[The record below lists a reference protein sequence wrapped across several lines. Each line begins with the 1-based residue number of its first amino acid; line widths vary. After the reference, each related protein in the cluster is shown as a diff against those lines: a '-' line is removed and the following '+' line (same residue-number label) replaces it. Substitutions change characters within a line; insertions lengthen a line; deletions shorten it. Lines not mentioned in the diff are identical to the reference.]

1 LEKRGLTL
9 SSDDVSTATSM
20 PGAGVGAG
28 IGLAVLSQ
36 DDSLLD
42 TLEEVVTSDHAITMC
57 TAESELA
64 EAVISGRCGV
74 ALIDAETVPGSIAE
88 LTGRLRQQFLDL
100 VLVVAGG
107 TEHQGQLAAQITSG
121 DVYRFLHKP
130 VSAQRVRLFVEAAL
144 RRHDEEHASSR
155 RLGGPGGVGAGPGA
169 AGAGAGGS
177 AARGFAPSDPPARG
191 KAPLP
196 VAALAA
202 VGALVLAGGVW
213 FATRDSTPA
222 PSAGAAAPV
231 AGAAGTGAPAARE
244 NPLDAPTQ
252 ALLEQADKAYARGE
266 LVGPAGRSAADLYR
280 QVLQKVPGQPQATA
294 GLDKVVNALLG
305 LAEKAILEGKLDDAA
320 RNIESAKALQPD
332 NVRIAFLS
340 TQLGKE
346 RERALLTRARQ
357 AAASGDLGRALA
369 VLDSSGEGNGANAGL
384 VAEARRSLE
393 AQQVNSR
400 VRELLR
406 LANERLRSG
415 ALTEPASDNA
425 RFYLESA
432 RALAPREPGLARL
445 SDQITARA
453 MSEARA
459 AVARGDT
466 AAANRWIRSAG
477 DLGVPA
483 AELEPLRNQLN
494 SAQTN
499 TRAAEVG
506 RLAALVSQRIGQGR
520 LLEPANDSARG
531 YFDALVAAEPNG
543 PTVAS
548 LRAPLGR
555 AMLGQ
560 AREAIGRGDFAAA
573 QRWIGEAEQVG
584 SPAAEVAPVNAD
596 LVAARDRLQQ
606 RNQVVGAGGLKRIR
620 TVEPTYPREAK
631 AQNVTG
637 WVDLEFTVAPDGSVA
652 DIKVNGSQ
660 PAAVFD
666 VAAVEAI
673 SKWRFEPVR
682 RDGAAIEQRA
692 RLRMRFQIE

>member
-1 LEKRGLTL
+1 LEKRGLTF

-36 DDSLLD
+36 DDPLLD

-74 ALIDAETVPGSIAE
+74 ALIDAQTVPGSIAE
-88 LTGRLRQQFLDL
+88 LTSRLRQQFPDL

-107 TEHQGQLAAQITSG
+107 TEHQGLLAAQITSG

-144 RRHDEEHASSR
+144 RRHDEEHASVR
-155 RLGGPGGVGAGPGA
+155 RGGGVGAAAGA
-169 AGAGAGGS
+169 AGAGTGGTGAS
-177 AARGFAPSDPPARG
+177 GFAPAEPPSRG
-191 KAPLP
+191 KSPLP

-202 VGALVLAGGVW
+202 LGALVLAGGVW

-222 PSAGAAAPV
+222 PAAGATAPV
-231 AGAAGTGAPAARE
+231 AGPAAGGAPAASE
-244 NPLDAPTQ
+244 ATLDAPTR

-266 LVGPAGRSAADLYR
+266 LVRPAGRSAADLYR
-280 QVLQKVPGQPQATA
+280 QVLQKVPAQPQATA

-305 LAEKAILEGKLDDAA
+305 LAEKAILEGRLDDAA
-320 RNIESAKALQPD
+320 RDIESARGLQPD

-369 VLDSSGEGNGANAGL
+369 VLDSSGEGSGTNAGL

-393 AQQVNSR
+393 RQQVDAR

-406 LANERLRSG
+406 LAGERLRSG

-432 RALAPREPGLARL
+432 RALAPREPGLGRL

-459 AVARGDT
+459 AVARGDNV
-466 AAANRWIRSAG
+466 AANRWIRSAG

-483 AELEPLRNQLN
+483 AELEPLRNQL
-494 SAQTN
+494 SAAQTN

-506 RLAALVSQRIGQGR
+506 RLSALVAQRIGQGR

-531 YFDALVAAEPNG
+531 YFDALVASEPNG

-548 LRAPLGR
+548 LRQPLGR
-555 AMLGQ
+555 AMLAE

-573 QRWIGEAEQVG
+573 QRWIAEAEEVG

-606 RNQVVGAGGLKRIR
+606 RNQVIGAGGLKRLR
-620 TVEPTYPREAK
+620 TVEPTYPREAR

-637 WVDLEFTVAPDGSVA
+637 WVDLEFTVAPDGSVT

-682 RDGAAIEQRA
+682 RDGAAVEQRA